1 MSNSKKVQS
10 NPPFKIMIAKAI
22 IAEGSKSG
30 STRQY
35 IKKYLEANYNI
46 KPTNP
51 WINKT
56 ISALTK
62 ATEGPRLIVNRYH
75 SGHFRC
81 SPELK
86 ELVEKFP

>member
-1 MSNSKKVQS
+1 MTTQKVQS
-10 NPPFKIMIAKAI
+10 RPSFKIMIAFAI

-35 IKKYLEANYNI
+35 IKKYLKVNYNV
-46 KPTNP
+46 KPTNS

-56 ISALTK
+56 ISMLTK
-62 ATEGPRLIVNRYH
+62 TTECPRLIVNRYH
-75 SGHFRC
+75 TGHFRC

-86 ELVEKFP
+86 TLVEKSS